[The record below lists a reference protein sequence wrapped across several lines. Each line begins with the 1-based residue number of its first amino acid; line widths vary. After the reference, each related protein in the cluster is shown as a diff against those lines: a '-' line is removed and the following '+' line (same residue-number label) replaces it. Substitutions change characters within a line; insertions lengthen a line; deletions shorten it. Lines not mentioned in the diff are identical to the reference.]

1 MGFTLLVV
9 EDVVAPVVRER
20 RVFTS
25 TVVALELRVD
35 EELHGERVEV
45 ELVADPVPHVKRED
59 FRYSF

>member
-1 MGFTLLVV
+1 MV

-25 TVVALELRVD
+25 TVVALELFVD

-45 ELVADPVPHVKRED
+45 ELVADPVED
-59 FRYSF
+59 LRYSFEGRGRLLRRHP